1 MYILN
6 INFFWF
12 LLIRI
17 SHFASGIQ
25 SPSPRASLFGAY
37 TEMRMRCWRCCCLAL
52 GSVSGEQWKLDHD
65 AAVKVLDKCGD
76 APVAM
81 HCEVQLVLE

>member
-1 MYILN
+1 
-6 INFFWF
+6 
-12 LLIRI
+12 
-17 SHFASGIQ
+17 
-25 SPSPRASLFGAY
+25 
-37 TEMRMRCWRCCCLAL
+37 MRCWRCCCLAL